1 MGYNIEAAE
10 GKVRF
15 DQVTLTGMDRIIEAA
30 ERSGVELDVVR
41 LRRWG
46 GRPGDERNRGEY
58 KNPVKVTLREAFG
71 TNDGWW
77 ITPGE
82 CRKLAEK
89 LPDAAP
95 DSGDPAFV
103 RKAAKFF
110 ARAAEAG
117 GCYVW

>member
-1 MGYNIEAAE
+1 MGYSLEAAE

-15 DQVTLTGMDRIIEAA
+15 DQVTLTGMDRIVEAA
-30 ERSGVELDVVR
+30 ERSGVALDVVR
-41 LRRWG
+41 SRRWG
-46 GRPGDERNRGEY
+46 GRPGDFRGKDSY
-58 KNPVKVTLREAFG
+58 TNPIKATLRDAFE
-71 TNDGWW
+71 TSDGWW

-95 DSGDPAFV
+95 DSKDPTFI